1 MNLFFIFRSCL
12 ILFLSGC
19 CNVSVFSQV
28 TIGFQGGEPG
38 DSWGY
43 TSTGASALAQNE
55 AMLTPNKITGT
66 TSLVA
71 GGDTGG
77 GNCFASGSGNG
88 PNVARTF
95 TFAPL
100 DISSSNNEVRTLTF
114 NWGNR
119 YPVCNGTGWDSG
131 ENLVFQAYHDGIAQA
146 PVTLAVGYNNASF
159 SIHANQ
165 YSWSVPP
172 CVNQFYFVVSVTT
185 NRADELLFI
194 DDVQLTAPQLN
205 QPVDQPSVIA
215 GDTVVCAGNTAT
227 YSVIQENGIGYT
239 WSGLPPGAVF
249 DTPNGTNTITVNW
262 GTAAPGTYILV
273 VTPSSVCGSV
283 GPERELEVTI
293 NVAPDPVVITGPST
307 VCPGDVIMLTSSSTS
322 GNEWSTGETTPSIT
336 VSGEGIYTVTVQ
348 TSCGTETDT
357 HTVTLIPEPQANI
370 TVIGSTSLCPGEEVT
385 LMSDSPAGNLWST
398 GETTPSI
405 VVSTAGIYTVT
416 VSNECGQ
423 VVSDPVTVV
432 MNQPPVALLTGDT
445 LICHGEV
452 TALTVSGGTSRLW
465 STGST
470 EASILV
476 DDAGV
481 YSVMVF
487 NECGVDTVFV
497 QVHFSVVTADFNASP
512 PEGPA
517 PLTVNFTNNSSS
529 NSISYDWDMGD
540 GSGSIA
546 VHPDHV
552 FGVPGIYTVVLTVA
566 NEQGCTDAFAQDIIV
581 QSPLSSL
588 TVPNVFTPNG
598 DYVNDYFLVESENLE
613 RFEMQILNRWGNHI
627 ITILDA
633 SEGWDG
639 NSEGKASAE
648 GTYFYRIEA
657 VGIDQQTY
665 NLSGFFQ
672 LVR

>member
-1 MNLFFIFRSCL
+1 MNLFFIFRLCL
-12 ILFLSGC
+12 ILFLFGC
-19 CNVSVFSQV
+19 CNVYVFSQV

-38 DSWGY
+38 DTWAY

-55 AMLTPNKITGT
+55 AMLTPNKTSGT
-66 TSLVA
+66 TSLVV
-71 GGDTGG
+71 GGNTGG

-95 TFAPL
+95 TFTPL
-100 DISSSNNEVRTLTF
+100 DISASNNEVRTLTF

-131 ENLVFQAYHDGIAQA
+131 ENLIFQAYHDGIAQP

-165 YSWSVPP
+165 YSWSVSP

-205 QPVDQPSVIA
+205 QPVDQPSPIS
-215 GDTVVCAGNTAT
+215 GDTIVCAGNTVT
-227 YSVIQENGIGYT
+227 YSVIPENGIGYT
-239 WSGLPPGAVF
+239 WAGLPSGAVF
-249 DTPNGTNTITVNW
+249 DSPNGGNTISVDW
-262 GTAAPGTYILV
+262 GTAAPGTYTLT
-273 VTPSSVCGSV
+273 VTPFSVCGDV
-283 GPERELEVTI
+283 GPERELEVTVA
-293 NVAPDPVVITGPST
+293 VAPDPVAIIGPST
-307 VCPGDVIMLTSSSTS
+307 ICSGDTITLTSSNNF
-322 GNEWSTGETTPSIT
+322 GNEWSTGETTPSIS
-336 VSGEGIYTVTVQ
+336 VSIEGIYTVTVQ
-348 TSCGTETDT
+348 TSCGIVTDT
-357 HTVTLIPEPQANI
+357 HTVTLIPAPQATI
-370 TVIGSTSLCPGEEVT
+370 TAIGSTSLCPGEEVT
-385 LMSDSPAGNLWST
+385 LMSDSPGGNLWST
-398 GETTPSI
+398 GEVTPSI

-416 VSNECGQ
+416 VSNECRQ
-423 VVSDPVTVV
+423 VVSAPVTVV

-452 TALTVSGGTSRLW
+452 TALTVSGGTSQLW

-481 YSVMVF
+481 YSVIVF
-487 NECGVDTVFV
+487 NECGVDTAFAQVF
-497 QVHFSVVTADFNASP
+497 FSVVTADFNASP
-512 PEGPA
+512 VEGPA
-517 PLTVNFTNNSSS
+517 PLHVHFTNNSSS

-540 GSGSIA
+540 GSGSIDM
-546 VHPDHV
+546 HPDHV
-552 FGVPGIYTVVLTVA
+552 FDLPGIYTVVLTVV
-566 NEQGCTDAFAQDIIV
+566 NEQGCTGMFSQDIMV
-581 QSPLSSL
+581 QSALSSL

-598 DYVNDYFLVESENLE
+598 DYVNDYFLVASENLE
-613 RFEMQILNRWGNHI
+613 RFEMQILNRWGNNI
-627 ITILDA
+627 ITILDPG
-633 SEGWDG
+633 EGWDG